1 MLQWENKPRRK
12 KLGETLSG
20 IFKRSHDLAKAQ
32 AKARFETPSTIES
45 ITKMREDLHT
55 KLMSMEE
62 LYRDVRKDFLNYE
75 SLKQEW
81 LVRMNAASEHLK
93 NLDSDDPN
101 YINMEHLF
109 KVAKNHYEISVEGEH
124 ESRKKL
130 DVLEASLG
138 KIRETIEGLKAAENR
153 YELNASL
160 TRASEAIGEKKH
172 DLAENEAEIVKR
184 LAYSANALL
193 AIKEKD
199 LMLPET
205 ETNIKSITME
215 EEFKKL
221 EGA

>member
-1 MLQWENKPRRK
+1 M
-12 KLGETLSG
+12 SG
-20 IFKRSHDLAKAQ
+20 ILKRSHDLAKSQ

-45 ITKMREDLHT
+45 ITQMRESLQAKMR
-55 KLMSMEE
+55 SMEAV
-62 LYRDVRKDFLNYE
+62 YRGVQRDLENYT
-75 SLKQEW
+75 SLRQEW
-81 LVRMNAASEHLK
+81 LVRMDAAADFLK
-93 NLDSDDPN
+93 GLPAEAPN
-101 YINMEHLF
+101 HMTVDHLF
-109 KVAKNHYEISVEGEH
+109 KVAKNHYELSTEGEH
-124 ESRKKL
+124 ETRKKIDALKVSL
-130 DVLEASLG
+130 D
-138 KIRETIEGLKAAENR
+138 KILETIEGLKAAENR

-160 TRASEAIGEKKH
+160 TRASQAIGEKKH
-172 DLAENEAEIVKR
+172 DLTENEVDIVKR